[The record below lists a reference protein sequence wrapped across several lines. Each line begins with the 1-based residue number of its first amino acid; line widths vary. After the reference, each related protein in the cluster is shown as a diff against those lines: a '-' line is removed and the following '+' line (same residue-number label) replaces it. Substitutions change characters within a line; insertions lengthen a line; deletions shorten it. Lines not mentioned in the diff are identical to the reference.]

1 MDLFFREAL
10 LVGDRKYLTA
20 LDYARGLGLL
30 EDPRAEDWFKQ
41 AVALQ
46 PEGNIDALA
55 YYAEWLLDHD
65 RPADVVALIDPSMH
79 ITAFTTGRNLANETE
94 DQG

>member
-1 MDLFFREAL
+1 MKFGKVRYSYQIAVGLAQLGDRTSIDHFFGEAL
-10 LVGDRKYLTA
+10 LVGDRKYLTT

-30 EDPRAEDWFKQ
+30 EDPRTEDWFRQ

-55 YYAEWLLDHD
+55 YYAEWLLDHE
-65 RPADVVALIDPSMH
+65 R
-79 ITAFTTGRNLANETE
+79 
-94 DQG
+94 